1 MGYLSHTISRTKEFS
16 VILMKDHASC
26 VIDGHANLIWTRLK
40 SWQSIKTAC
49 ERHVY
54 WCVWQATVSLAET
67 TPRMHEPCRQIPAWI
82 SHWTVWELS
91 YSEVNLSTS
100 PPIIT
105 TEQNFKRFYQL
116 LSCSYIPNSSFFA
129 VKRNISCDEG
139 QCKLEQFTVVIKKRL
154 STIHDK
160 KNFRSNRFALYLK

>member
-1 MGYLSHTISRTKEFS
+1 MEEEWKQDSLHQVMQAPSRADKALKPP
-16 VILMKDHASC
+16 VKD
-26 VIDGHANLIWTRLK
+26 LL
-40 SWQSIKTAC
+40 
-49 ERHVY
+49 
-54 WCVWQATVSLAET
+54 WQATVSLEET

-82 SHWTVWELS
+82 YHWTIWELS

-129 VKRNISCDEG
+129 AKRNISCNEG